1 MEIISETVDA
11 NGKKHIKVRYTED
24 ELANMKKQHD
34 EYKSKVEEL
43 KKKNKLQFYLLT
55 QGK

>member
-11 NGKKHIKVRYTED
+11 NGKKHIKVKYTEE

-34 EYKSKVEEL
+34 EHKVKVDEL
-43 KKKNKLQFYLLT
+43 KKNKPHFHLLP